1 MDESTPE
8 ARQKPDHLLRDSA
21 RTNFRQGM
29 IMTEATPTTKEHS
42 CDGPPGS
49 LLGRWKHCGGAY
61 TCRQLSGG
69 SNCVHGDNSFSY
81 THTHTH
87 THMYTHN
94 IHIHT
99 HIHICIYTTHT
110 CAYTTYTTY
119 THIHMCTQTTHT
131 HTRMYI
137 HNTHMYVDNLYTRI
151 HTCTYTTHTH
161 IHICT

>member
-110 CAYTTYTTY
+110 CAYTTHIYNIYTY
-119 THIHMCTQTTHT
+119 TCVRRQ
-131 HTRMYI
+131 
-137 HNTHMYVDNLYTRI
+137 
-151 HTCTYTTHTH
+151 H
-161 IHICT
+161 IHIHVCTYITHTCM

>member
-87 THMYTHN
+87 THMYIYNTHMC
-94 IHIHT
+94 IHNT
-99 HIHICIYTTHT
+99 HIQHI
-110 CAYTTYTTY
+110 
-119 THIHMCTQTTHT
+119 HIHMCTQTTHT

-151 HTCTYTTHTH
+151 HICTYTTHTH
-161 IHICT
+161 INICT

>member
-1 MDESTPE
+1 
-8 ARQKPDHLLRDSA
+8 
-21 RTNFRQGM
+21 M

-110 CAYTTYTTY
+110 CAYTTHIYNIYTY
-119 THIHMCTQTTHT
+119 TCVRRQ
-131 HTRMYI
+131 
-137 HNTHMYVDNLYTRI
+137 
-151 HTCTYTTHTH
+151 H
-161 IHICT
+161 IHIHVCTYITHICM